1 MSTTLLEQILALPDA
16 QRAELA
22 RKLSESLETKP
33 APAAADWHTPWID
46 ELERRRR
53 ELASCA
59 QATRE
64 RMAAAFRSKNG

>member
-1 MSTTLLEQILALPDA
+1 MSTTLLEQLLALPEA

-22 RKLSESLETKP
+22 RKLLESLEVTP
-33 APAAADWHTPWID
+33 APAVTDWHTPWID

-64 RMAAAFRSKNG
+64 RMAAAFRSTNR